1 MKGMNLKMLGK
12 WGLCAPLLLAFG
24 CASFELTS
32 TPVADVYEKGE
43 KVARTPYNFDLVAG
57 QRLFT
62 LKCPGYVEEEVPVS
76 PLDPMRVHIPL
87 RRVGRTRIETLP
99 GGATV
104 LRSKDRE
111 KLGVTPC
118 GLRLAAQERVLIEK
132 RGFEPVEYDLIP
144 NERYVVELK
153 PLAGFKSA
161 FYKEINFVSDQGP
174 VEIHNREVGKRIGI
188 TPVQLSILAGSEL
201 EYRLDGFRPRMV
213 LISRTTPRLVRIEL
227 DPISFVTL
235 RGPSGAVVYRAG
247 GTKPLGKVPYTIE
260 ISGDTLFEVRKEG
273 CYASNIAVAPGS
285 SSEIDVTLK
294 EIPYKTIVTTPAG
307 AEIYRLGGIEKLGES
322 PYTTI
327 VDGERIF
334 EIKKKGFQTS
344 VIGMGAD
351 SPARL
356 NVPLTAAQR
365 DDPDAAALG
374 ELDSPVIGTY

>member
-1 MKGMNLKMLGK
+1 MPPVLHLPTRKAASAAVELEQVVRP
-12 WGLCAPLLLAFG
+12 ADQVPLA
-24 CASFELTS
+24 
-32 TPVADVYEKGE
+32 
-43 KVARTPYNFDLVAG
+43 
-57 QRLFT
+57 
-62 LKCPGYVEEEVPVS
+62 
-76 PLDPMRVHIPL
+76 L
-87 RRVGRTRIETLP
+87 RRQKFPAV
-99 GGATV
+99 
-104 LRSKDRE
+104 
-111 KLGVTPC
+111 
-118 GLRLAAQERVLIEK
+118 
-132 RGFEPVEYDLIP
+132 
-144 NERYVVELK
+144 
-153 PLAGFKSA
+153 
-161 FYKEINFVSDQGP
+161 
-174 VEIHNREVGKRIGI
+174 KRINPA
-188 TPVQLSILAGSEL
+188 TTLDLP
-201 EYRLDGFRPRMV
+201 EYRLDGFRPRVV

-227 DPISFVTL
+227 DPVSFVTL

-247 GTKPLGKVPYTIE
+247 GTEPLGKVPHTIE
-260 ISGDTLFEVRKEG
+260 INGDALFEVRKEG

-285 SSEIDVTLK
+285 PSEIDVILE
-294 EIPYKTIVTTPAG
+294 EIPYKTIVTTPSG

>member
-12 WGLCAPLLLAFG
+12 WMLCAPLLLVFG

-32 TPVADVYEKGE
+32 TPGADVYENGE
-43 KVARTPYNFDLVAG
+43 KVASTPYNFDLVTG
-57 QRLFT
+57 QRLLT
-62 LKCPGYVEEEVPVS
+62 LKRPGYVEVEVPVS
-76 PLDPMRVHIPL
+76 PLDPKRLHIPL
-87 RRVGRTRIETLP
+87 QWIGRTRIETLP
-99 GGATV
+99 GRATV
-104 LRSKDRE
+104 LRVGDRE

-118 GLRLAAQERVLIEK
+118 GLRLSVPERVWIEK
-132 RGFEPVEYDLIP
+132 KGFEPVEYDLIP

-153 PLAGFKSA
+153 PLGGFKSA
-161 FYKEINFVSDQGP
+161 FYKEINFVSEQGR
-174 VEIHNREVGKRIGI
+174 VEIHDRVAGERIGI
-188 TPVQLSILAGSEL
+188 TPVRLSILAGSEL

-213 LISRTTPRLVRIEL
+213 LISRTASRQVRIEL
-227 DPISFVTL
+227 DPICFVTL
-235 RGPSGAVVYRAG
+235 CGPPGAAVYRAG
-247 GTKPLGKVPYTIE
+247 GTEPLGKVPYTIE

-273 CYASNIAVAPGS
+273 CYASNVAVAPGT

-334 EIKKKGFQTS
+334 EIKKKGFRTA
-344 VIGMGAD
+344 VIGMGAG

-356 NVPLTAAQR
+356 NVPLTAAPR